1 MRYDLFMLEAAA
13 PPPFPPPAT
22 VPPAA
27 ATREQWLLS
36 AVDHLRPAFLAQGV
50 SVPAAVHVS
59 IGFPS
64 TGALARRSRRIGECW
79 PAEASC
85 DGLHHL
91 FLSPLLAE
99 PLPILATL
107 VHELVHAAVGLRA
120 RHGPPF
126 RRLALALG
134 LRGRM
139 TETTAGPE
147 LATQL
152 ADLAARLGAFPHAGL
167 LANPDRKKQTTRLQ
181 KVACPGCGYT
191 VRVTA
196 RWIAAGLPTCP
207 CGTAMRLN
215 GLAGGNIA
223 ASATR

>member
-1 MRYDLFMLEAAA
+1 MLVAAA
-13 PPPFPPPAT
+13 PSPIPPPAT
-22 VPPAA
+22 VLVP
-27 ATREQWLLS
+27 TREQWLQS
-36 AVDHLRPAFLAQGV
+36 AVDHLRPVFLAQGV
-50 SVPAAVHVS
+50 AVPPAVHVS
-59 IGFPS
+59 MGFPS

-79 PAEASC
+79 PPEASR

-99 PLPILATL
+99 PLPVLAIL

-139 TETTAGPE
+139 TSTTAGPE
-147 LATQL
+147 LAARL
-152 ADLAARLGAFPHAGL
+152 AELAAGLGAFPHAGL
-167 LANPDRKKQTTRLQ
+167 LANPARSKQTTRLR
-181 KVACPGCGYT
+181 KVACPACGYT

-196 RWIAAGLPTCP
+196 KWIAAGLPICP
-207 CGTAMRLN
+207 CGNAMWLN
-215 GLAGGNIA
+215 GLAD
-223 ASATR
+223 